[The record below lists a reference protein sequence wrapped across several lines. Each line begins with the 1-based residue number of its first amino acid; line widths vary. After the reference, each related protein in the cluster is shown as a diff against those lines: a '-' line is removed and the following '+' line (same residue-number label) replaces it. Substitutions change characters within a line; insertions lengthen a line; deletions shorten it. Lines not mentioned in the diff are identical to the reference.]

1 MPTNSPFEVPD
12 GVTNDAELSV
22 WYDRE
27 LENLGDEPT
36 PGKVLELLRKA
47 DRSFRSIKSRSNSRV
62 NRNDPTPYTGRLVSA
77 LMESGWIL
85 KRGSQKS
92 KTLRPDAIRIFKRA
106 LQLIP
111 KNPKA
116 CYRLG
121 HLLKDQGRFGEAIG
135 YFSRAL
141 ELASD
146 QADFQEDLK
155 LNTAQIENAGGQAVA
170 LMQELISGCDFAD
183 KPTFDSEQVA
193 TLRNLLKQTW
203 YDHVVYLTN
212 VRGRIETNTI
222 SCWDYDDHIRDLR
235 INTKALVVDRYNRI
249 ALIRYLD
256 REKTYEYDTPGS
268 GKLNYLL
275 KALNLEN
282 WDPPD
287 MQNTIT
293 QNIRRINADLGKIGA
308 DKLLE
313 VAYSRE
319 DGGRLFCPKCDLT
332 IHYFKSLL
340 D

>member
-85 KRGSQKS
+85 KIDSQKS
-92 KTLRPDAIRIFKRA
+92 KTLGPDAIWIFERA
-106 LQLIP
+106 LRLIP
-111 KNPKA
+111 ENPKA

-146 QADFQEDLK
+146 QADFQ
-155 LNTAQIENAGGQAVA
+155 
-170 LMQELISGCDFAD
+170 
-183 KPTFDSEQVA
+183 
-193 TLRNLLKQTW
+193 
-203 YDHVVYLTN
+203 
-212 VRGRIETNTI
+212 
-222 SCWDYDDHIRDLR
+222 
-235 INTKALVVDRYNRI
+235 
-249 ALIRYLD
+249 
-256 REKTYEYDTPGS
+256 KT
-268 GKLNYLL
+268 
-275 KALNLEN
+275 
-282 WDPPD
+282 
-287 MQNTIT
+287 
-293 QNIRRINADLGKIGA
+293 
-308 DKLLE
+308 
-313 VAYSRE
+313 
-319 DGGRLFCPKCDLT
+319 
-332 IHYFKSLL
+332 
-340 D
+340 

>member
-1 MPTNSPFEVPD
+1 MPPNSPFEVPD
-12 GVTNDAELSV
+12 DVTN
-22 WYDRE
+22 
-27 LENLGDEPT
+27 
-36 PGKVLELLRKA
+36 
-47 DRSFRSIKSRSNSRV
+47 
-62 NRNDPTPYTGRLVSA
+62 LVSV

-92 KTLRPDAIRIFKRA
+92 KTLSPDAIRIFKRA

-155 LNTAQIENAGGQAVA
+155 LHTAQIANAGGQAVA

-193 TLRNLLKQTW
+193 TLRNLLQQTW

-212 VRGRIETNTI
+212 VRGRIE
-222 SCWDYDDHIRDLR
+222 R
-235 INTKALVVDRYNRI
+235 
-249 ALIRYLD
+249 
-256 REKTYEYDTPGS
+256 
-268 GKLNYLL
+268 
-275 KALNLEN
+275 
-282 WDPPD
+282 
-287 MQNTIT
+287 
-293 QNIRRINADLGKIGA
+293 
-308 DKLLE
+308 
-313 VAYSRE
+313 
-319 DGGRLFCPKCDLT
+319 
-332 IHYFKSLL
+332 
-340 D
+340 